1 MTATV
6 RIVTLVEN
14 TAAGPE
20 VLAEH
25 GLSFWLDSSD
35 GRVLFDTGQ
44 GRVLF
49 TNALKLGVHLEHT
62 DAIVLSHGHYDHTGG
77 LGDALRS
84 SLRPPVFAHRDA
96 FLPRYVRQGNGSF
109 RAVGMPFWTEQ
120 ALADH
125 TRQYVR
131 VEGPCDVIGP
141 FRVTGPVPRECEFET
156 DGGSFFL
163 DQAGQRDDVL
173 NDDQALFFEADGG
186 LVVVLG
192 CAHSGVVN
200 TLRYVRRLGGDKPIR
215 GVLGGMHLHSVSEE
229 RLERTVAAFR
239 ELGVVELWP
248 AHCTG
253 PVAWARLR
261 REFGQA
267 CHPCPVGTTMEFKT
281 P

>member
-6 RIVTLVEN
+6 RITTLVEN
-14 TAAGPE
+14 TATAPD

-25 GLSFWLDSSD
+25 GLSFWIDSPG

-49 TNALKLGVHLEHT
+49 SNALKLGVHLEQT

-84 SLRPPVFAHRDA
+84 SMRPPVFAHRDA
-96 FLPRYVRQGNGSF
+96 FLPRYARRHDGSF
-109 RAVGMPFWTEQ
+109 RGVGMPFWTEQ
-120 ALADH
+120 SLAQH
-125 TRQYVR
+125 TRRYVR
-131 VEGPCDVIGP
+131 VDGPVDVVGP
-141 FRVTGPVPRECEFET
+141 FRLTGPVPRECDWEDT
-156 DGGSFFL
+156 GGNFFL
-163 DQAGQRDDVL
+163 DQAGDQPDPL
-173 NDDQALFFEADGG
+173 LDDQALFFEAQGG

-200 TLRYVRRLGGDKPIR
+200 TLRCVRRLGGDKPIR
-215 GVLGGMHLHSVSEE
+215 AVLGGMHLNGATPQ
-229 RLERTVAAFR
+229 RLERTVTALR
-239 ELGVVELWP
+239 ELGLAELWP

-253 PVAWARLR
+253 PIGWSRLH
-261 REFGQA
+261 REFGDT
-267 CHPCPVGTTMEFKT
+267 CHACPVGTMVEFKT